1 MSDKK
6 IRLVFTGDLLPADRE
21 HSPGIGVGSRI
32 ARGESLWSGEIRDL
46 FLSADMSVV
55 NLEAPLVNVTAESN
69 KAAFAGKP
77 EILEM
82 FNRSGITHAHVANNH
97 ILEHGEENWHNT
109 LSLLREKGV
118 EPVGFQENQKSKI
131 VVKQKQGLTIALAGF
146 NAIHDIAN
154 PGCYAELTEEAV
166 LTALQHPHMQK
177 ADIRVL
183 MFHWG
188 HEYIHIPSWE
198 QRQLARRCIDAGAN
212 IIIGHHPHVIQPV
225 EEYNKGLICYS
236 LGNFLFDMLWSK
248 NVRTGLIIEIEIEK
262 DKSFGWKMHPC
273 RYDKNLQV
281 HLLRD
286 QWTQKRL
293 KKWQYKMD
301 ALVAKGE
308 QAYKK
313 AYNRELKINRFL
325 ARLQMKKQLLM
336 QLPWMTSAN
345 RKEVLNSLFGKIK
358 GTSKT

>member
-1 MSDKK
+1 MTDKK

-32 ARGESLWSGEIRDL
+32 DRGESLWSGVIREL

-77 EILEM
+77 EILEE

-109 LSLLREKGV
+109 LSLLREKGI
-118 EPVGFQENQKSKI
+118 EAVGFQENKTGNI
-131 VVKQKQGLTIALAGF
+131 VVKQMQGLTLAVAGF

-154 PGCYAELTEEAV
+154 PGCYAELTEENVMA
-166 LTALQHPHMQK
+166 ALLSPQMQQ
-177 ADIRVL
+177 ADIRIL

-188 HEYIHIPSWE
+188 NEYIHIPSWE
-198 QRQLARRCIDAGAN
+198 QRLLARKCIDEGAH

-248 NVRTGLIIEIEIEK
+248 NVRTGLIMEIEIEQ
-262 DKSFGWKMHPC
+262 DKSFAWKEHPC
-273 RYDKNLQV
+273 RYDKKLQV

-286 QWTQKRL
+286 QGTQTRL
-293 KKWQYKMD
+293 KKWQHKMD
-301 ALVAKGE
+301 ALAAKGE

-313 AYNRELKINRFL
+313 AYTRELKINRFL

-336 QLPWMTSAN
+336 QLPRMSSAN